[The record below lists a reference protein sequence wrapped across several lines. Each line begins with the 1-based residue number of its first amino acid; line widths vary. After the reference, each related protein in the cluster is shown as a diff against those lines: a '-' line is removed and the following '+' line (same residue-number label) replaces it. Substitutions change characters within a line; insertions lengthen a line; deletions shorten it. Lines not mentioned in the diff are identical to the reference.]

1 MPYCNISAFLGT
13 YERGRN
19 ALALQCR
26 LHDSSAEE
34 RRRDF
39 SVLWNNARSAVHDA
53 VHEKKLIKNCSER
66 NLQITKGDNKH
77 EIK

>member
-1 MPYCNISAFLGT
+1 M
-13 YERGRN
+13 RGSN

-39 SVLWNNARSAVHDA
+39 SVLWNNARSAAHDA
-53 VHEKKLIKNCSER
+53 VHEKKLIKNCFER
-66 NLQITKGDNKH
+66 RR
-77 EIK
+77 

>member
-19 ALALQCR
+19 ALTLQCR

-39 SVLWNNARSAVHDA
+39 SILWNNARSVVYDA
-53 VHEKKLIKNCSER
+53 VHGKKLIKNCFEM
-66 NLQITKGDNKH
+66 NL
-77 EIK
+77 

>member
-1 MPYCNISAFLGT
+1 M
-13 YERGRN
+13 RGSN

-39 SVLWNNARSAVHDA
+39 SILWNNARSVVYDA
-53 VHEKKLIKNCSER
+53 VHGKKLIKNCFER
-66 NLQITKGDNKH
+66 RR
-77 EIK
+77 

>member
-1 MPYCNISAFLGT
+1 M
-13 YERGRN
+13 RGSN

-53 VHEKKLIKNCSER
+53 VHEKKLIKNCFEM
-66 NLQITKGDNKH
+66 NL
-77 EIK
+77 